1 MKLTAVIALVLLAAL
16 AAAAQSKSN
25 DAIAKQIKA
34 LKADKAITLTYDASS
49 NMSKIMVVGEDFGK
63 EQDKAAGVDAMN
75 FGMAFFYPGQSLA
88 ASPEEIALTFWVL
101 SKKPKFAASNKWTTA
116 TLDLGDARYA
126 ARASEEM
133 EYLNFKVSRE
143 DLTTIA
149 KSDGKFKLGAAELQ
163 FSAEHLRIF
172 SAVLAISDVPSQ

>member
-1 MKLTAVIALVLLAAL
+1 MKLSSVAVVLFLL
-16 AAAAQSKSN
+16 AAAAFGQSKSN
-25 DAIAKQIKA
+25 DAIARQIKT
-34 LKADKAITLTYDASS
+34 LKADKSITLTYDAAADTT
-49 NMSKIMVVGEDFGK
+49 KIMVVAENFGQ
-63 EQDKAAGVDAMN
+63 EQQKAAGIDAIN

-101 SKKPKFAASNKWTTA
+101 NKKPKFASSHKWTTA

-143 DLTTIA
+143 DLTKIA
-149 KSDGKFKLGAAELQ
+149 ASDGKFRLGAADLQ

-172 SAVLAISDVPSQ
+172 NAILAISDVP